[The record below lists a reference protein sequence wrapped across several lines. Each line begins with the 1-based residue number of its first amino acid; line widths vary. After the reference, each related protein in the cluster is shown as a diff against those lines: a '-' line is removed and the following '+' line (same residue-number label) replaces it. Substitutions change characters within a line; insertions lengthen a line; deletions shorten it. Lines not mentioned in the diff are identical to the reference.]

1 MNDEIKD
8 IKRQLWRLTKV
19 INEVHKSFS
28 EFIQNETMPDRMMTF
43 KEAAQN
49 LFSTPENIR

>member
-1 MNDEIKD
+1 MNDELKD

-28 EFIQNETMPDRMMTF
+28 EFIQNETVHDRMITI
-43 KEAAQN
+43 KEAALY
-49 LFSTPENIR
+49 LFSSPGK